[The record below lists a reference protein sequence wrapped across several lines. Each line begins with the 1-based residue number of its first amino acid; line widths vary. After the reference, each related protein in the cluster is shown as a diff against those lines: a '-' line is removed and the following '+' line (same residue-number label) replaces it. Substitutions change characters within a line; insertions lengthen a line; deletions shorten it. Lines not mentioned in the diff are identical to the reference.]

1 MKRFTARVICW
12 LALLFLNFSPL
23 HAQQFDWVKGG
34 GTLYDEDIGFNEATY
49 HECTDVNGN
58 VYALSYVQNFTV
70 YADTFTAT
78 THGTWNIL
86 LTSYN
91 CQGQMR
97 WAKAITSTHADCYG
111 IGIASDSFGH
121 IYVAGSMPN
130 GTLTISG
137 DTIITTNI
145 YKVLSLVQ
153 FDTSGHFN
161 WIRQIGNN
169 VPATFDS
176 TANAYNGGV
185 CLDAAEN
192 VHFIFHALSNVTL
205 APGVTSIQ
213 GCYDMKYDAA
223 GNLLST
229 QRLSLDST
237 LNVYSAAIDKQNNK
251 LYTTGYSFYSAG
263 PFQTYVA
270 EFDTARNL
278 IWKDTL
284 RDGLAG
290 GGDQL
295 ITGVVTDN
303 NGHLYLSTYGNN
315 FLIFQN
321 DTIKPAPGAYTGYVS
336 CIIKTDTAG
345 NFLWAKQC
353 NGNSVNQLLGITVMP
368 GNKIAAVGSHD
379 ILLECGSTTISNTT
393 PGSDA
398 FVFIVDTVGT
408 LIALLGIHGDGYND
422 YGYSITSDKI
432 GNLYIGGAVD
442 DSIPNSIIPAYHSH
456 GGVTD
461 FFVLKYGVDC
471 DCTAMPVANFT
482 VTGTSSITA
491 TYTGSTAPSIDS
503 VVWNFGDGHTATGLT
518 ATHVYSVYGT
528 VDLCVTVYTG
538 CGYDIYCKNLTV
550 NCSGPLTSSFTDT
563 GTTVRGFTYT
573 GTTAG
578 FDSVKWN
585 FGDGHTVTSTS
596 ATTTVLHT
604 YSTSATYTVCATV
617 YTGCGSNT
625 ACSTIVINCAPVS
638 SFTHS
643 GISPVSFT
651 YTGTT
656 LSLDSVV
663 WNYGDGHTGTGT
675 TPSHTYTAS
684 GTYSVCATVYTACGS
699 NTFCEDI
706 VVNCSPTASFTNTG
720 TATRH
725 FTYTGSTLA
734 LSSVSWSYGDGST
747 GIGTTAM
754 HTYTATGIYTVCA
767 TAITTCGN
775 DTACDTVNIMCV
787 GSPTVAFT
795 YTVVDTSGTVI
806 FDYAGTT
813 YLIDSIV
820 WNFGDGTTDTGLAVA
835 HTYSTSGTFHIC
847 VTVYT
852 GCGIDSLCSD
862 ATVHS
867 SVSVPI
873 LNTSNI
879 QVFPNPTNDELTIT
893 GIMGTTNYRLLT
905 VTGISVGQGI
915 LNKGS
920 NVVSIRGIPPG
931 IYVLEMTDWNGER
944 TMVRVVKE

>member
-1 MKRFTARVICW
+1 MKRFTVRVICC
-12 LALLFLNFSPL
+12 LAILFLNFSTI
-23 HAQQFDWVKGG
+23 HAQQFNWVKGG
-34 GTLYDEDIGFNEATY
+34 GTVFDALENFYEGTY
-49 HECTDVNGN
+49 YECTDPNGN
-58 VYALSYVQNFTV
+58 VYALSYVANGTV
-70 YADTFTAT
+70 YADTFTGTAT
-78 THGTWNIL
+78 EPWSIL

-91 CQGQMR
+91 CEGQMR
-97 WAKAITSTHADCYG
+97 WTKLITSTHQECDGVG
-111 IGIASDSFGH
+111 IVADSFGH

-130 GTLTISG
+130 GALKIGT
-137 DTIITTNI
+137 DTTITTNI
-145 YKVLSLVQ
+145 YQILSVIQ

-161 WIRQIGNN
+161 WIRKIGSN

-176 TANAYNGGV
+176 TIFTYNGGL
-185 CLDAAEN
+185 CLDNAEN
-192 VHFIFHALSNVTL
+192 VHFIFHAVSNVAL
-205 APGVTSIQ
+205 APGVTSMQ

-229 QRLSLDST
+229 KRLDLDST

-270 EFDTARNL
+270 EFDTGRNL

-284 RDGLAG
+284 GDALG

-295 ITGVVTDN
+295 ISGVAVDG
-303 NGHLYLSTYGNN
+303 NGHLYLSTYGNY
-315 FLIFQN
+315 FLIFQG
-321 DTIKPAPGAYTGYVS
+321 DTIKPAVGAYTGYNS

-345 NFLWAKQC
+345 NLLWAKQC
-353 NGNSVNQLLGITVMP
+353 NGNSVNQLLGITMMP

-379 ILLECGSTTISNTT
+379 ILLQCGSTTISNTT

-398 FVFIVDTVGT
+398 FIFVVDTGGT
-408 LIALLGIHGDGYND
+408 LVALRGIHGDEYND
-422 YGYSITSDKI
+422 YGHSIVSDNI
-432 GNLYIGGAVD
+432 GNLYIGGSVE
-442 DSIPNSIIPAYHSH
+442 DSIPTTIIPAYHSH
-456 GGVTD
+456 GGFTD

-491 TYTGSTAPSIDS
+491 TYTGSTAPAIDS
-503 VVWNFGDGHTATGLT
+503 VVWNFGDGHTATGIT

-538 CGYDIYCKNLTV
+538 CGYDIYCKNIIV
-550 NCSGPLTSSFTDT
+550 NCTGPLVSSFIDT
-563 GTTVRGFTYT
+563 GSTVRGFTYT
-573 GTTAG
+573 GTTTA

-585 FGDGHTVTSTS
+585 FGDGHTVTSTVAS
-596 ATTTVLHT
+596 TTVLHT
-604 YSTSATYTVCATV
+604 YSTSGTYTVCATV
-617 YTGCGSNT
+617 YTNCGSNAT
-625 ACSTIVINCAPVS
+625 CDTIVINCAPVS
-638 SFTHS
+638 SFTYS
-643 GISPVSFT
+643 GVSPVSFA

-663 WNYGDGHTGTGT
+663 WNYGEGHTGTGT
-675 TPSHTYTAS
+675 TPSHTYSAS

-699 NTFCEDI
+699 NTFCQDV

-734 LSSVSWSYGDGST
+734 LSSVSWSYGDGTT
-747 GIGTTAM
+747 GTGTTAT

-795 YTVVDTSGTVI
+795 YTVVDTSGTI
-806 FDYAGTT
+806 TFDYAGTT
-813 YLIDSIV
+813 YLADSIV
-820 WNFGDGTTDTGLAVA
+820 WNFGDGTMDTGLTVA
-835 HTYSTSGTFHIC
+835 HTYSTSGTFHVC

-852 GCGIDSLCSD
+852 ACGIDSLCSD

-867 SVSVPI
+867 SVGVPI
-873 LNTSNI
+873 LKTSNI
-879 QVFPNPTNDELTIT
+879 QVFPNPVNDEITIT
-893 GIMGTTNYRLLT
+893 GVTVIMNYRLLT
-905 VTGISVGQGI
+905 VTGVSVSDGVLQ
-915 LNKGS
+915 KGH
-920 NVVSIRGIPPG
+920 NLVSMQSIAPG
-931 IYVLEMTDWNGER
+931 VYVLEMTDENGER
-944 TMVRVVKE
+944 NMARVVRE